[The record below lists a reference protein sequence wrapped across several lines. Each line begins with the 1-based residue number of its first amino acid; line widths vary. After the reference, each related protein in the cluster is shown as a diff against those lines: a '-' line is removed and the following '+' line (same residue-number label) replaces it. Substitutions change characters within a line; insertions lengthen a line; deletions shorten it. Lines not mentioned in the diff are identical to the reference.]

1 MDYHNVRNAKTYEEF
16 IYLINRANVPHDVQ
30 KHVTDL
36 LDNHIEQTN
45 NEVHAIYTNYLSEL
59 LNNIGKL
66 CADLIAVE
74 GRAADRKRQQQ
85 EAITGFMSSLEAN
98 LTGETEA
105 TIFTAQFVRGLKAQV
120 GLK

>member
-45 NEVHAIYTNYLSEL
+45 NEVHEIYTAYLGEL

-74 GRAADRKRQQQ
+74 GRAADRKRQQK
-85 EAITGFMSSLEAN
+85 EAITAFMNSLEAN
-98 LTGETEA
+98 LTEETEA
-105 TIFTAQFVRGLKAQV
+105 TIFIERFAQELKAQV

>member
-30 KHVTDL
+30 RHVTDL
-36 LDNHIEQTN
+36 LDNHIEQTS
-45 NEVHAIYTNYLSEL
+45 NEVHEIYTEYLSEL

-74 GRAADRKRQQQ
+74 GKAADRKRQQK
-85 EAITGFMSSLEAN
+85 ESITGFMSSLEAN

-105 TIFTAQFVRGLKAQV
+105 TIFTKQFVRGLKAQV